1 MISYIGITFY
11 ALYFEVFIVFM
22 KKILLI
28 FLLLFTSC
36 STIKYVPVKE
46 TEYVTVTETVVDTVI
61 KWMPP
66 VEKIVN
72 ETKDTTST
80 VETSLAKSTATVSNG
95 TLHHS
100 IENKKDSVKTK
111 IVYKDKIVTKIEYKD
126 VPVPVEVEKKVIPK
140 WVSYSLGLNILILS
154 FFLGRLI
161 LKLYFHK

>member
-1 MISYIGITFY
+1 MKSFY
-11 ALYFEVFIVFM
+11 SFM

-46 TEYVTVTETVVDTVI
+46 TEYITVTETVVDTFI

-95 TLHHS
+95 TLHHT
-100 IENKKDSVKTK
+100 IENKKDSIKTK
-111 IVYKDKIVTKIEYKD
+111 IVYKDKIVTKTEYKE
-126 VPVPVEVEKKVIPK
+126 VPVEVEVVKKVVPG
-140 WVSYSLGLNILILS
+140 WVYYSLGLNILILS
-154 FFLGRLI
+154 FFAIR
-161 LKLYFHK
+161 LYFRFRLKRTKLF